1 MEGAKLHSET
11 VKYGGVEITIRERG
25 DGLFVVYWREAK
37 KPRSTT
43 KVKLDGE
50 SGARAFAKVKA
61 RELAGK
67 AGSRLVTVL
76 EAEAVEGLQSIVGG
90 RSVSAVVDQ
99 LKDLVTRVGGFQHVV
114 RACENYIKAGHGKL
128 DRAPA
133 SVVVPRFLALFSKP
147 TDKEYRK
154 GLKKELQTF
163 ADAYPDVSIVDL
175 TEEILQAWIGRANRD
190 GSAPGWRYYNNR
202 LATWKTFLNRCR
214 QWKMWVKDEDH
225 PAEIIQPMGK
235 VTIMPPIWKLD
246 LMKQILAAVFAE
258 LDESLAYL
266 VTGCWMGLRPF
277 EMGRVDSRKWD
288 WEHGYLGVDA
298 DVARKVMSERF
309 VPIPANVREMLY
321 ERIQNPKAF
330 WGGRCG
336 QMPRLGFV
344 RSDDQ
349 VYLSKLLRD
358 KGLIVEWEQ
367 DVMRHSYISY
377 RLAQGHGIGQ
387 VAEWAGNSEREIRKS
402 YRRPLRKED
411 GEAWFGISPSAHLRA
426 AARIG

>member
-1 MEGAKLHSET
+1 MEATKP
-11 VKYGGVEITIRERG
+11 GVEIVSFGGSEVTITPRKNG
-25 DGLFVVYWREAK
+25 FYKLTWREARK
-37 KPRSTT
+37 GRSTT
-43 KVKLDGE
+43 AVTLE
-50 SGARAFAKVKA
+50 RARAAAKKKV
-61 RELAGK
+61 RELSGK
-67 AGSRLVTVL
+67 SGSRTVL
-76 EAEAVEGLQSIVGG
+76 QIEAEAIEGLKDVIGARSLPGVVEQLRDAVQRLGGWEHVG
-90 RSVSAVVDQ
+90 
-99 LKDLVTRVGGFQHVV
+99 
-114 RACENYIKAGHGKL
+114 RAFDNYIKAGHGKL

-133 SVVVPRFLALFSKP
+133 SLVVPRFLALYGKP
-147 TDKEYRK
+147 KDKEYRK
-154 GLKKELQTF
+154 GLKKELQPF
-163 ADAYPDVSIVDL
+163 ADAYSTLSIADL
-175 TEEILQAWIGRANRD
+175 NEEQLQSWIGRANRD
-190 GSAPGWRYYNNR
+190 GSEPGWRYFNNR
-202 LATWKTFLNRCR
+202 LATWKTFLNMCR
-214 QWKMWVKDEDH
+214 KWGMRVRDEDH

-235 VTIMPPIWKLD
+235 VTIMPPIWKVD
-246 LMKQILAAVFAE
+246 QMKQILAAVFAE
-258 LDESLAYL
+258 LDESLSYL

-336 QMPRLGFV
+336 QIPKLGFV

-349 VYLSKLLRD
+349 VYLSKFLRD
-358 KGLIVEWEQ
+358 KGLIQEWEQ

-411 GEAWFGISPSAHLRA
+411 GAAWFEISPSAHLRS
-426 AARIG
+426 AARF